1 MFLQGMWPDRQRTGR
16 KRQPFSVQPMEGF
29 SMEELREAV
38 ERFFVSQTEAAD
50 TFGISVGS
58 MHRYINRGGVPIPL
72 AILVT
77 LLLKG
82 EISVNDILKTGQS
95 PFKRHW
101 EEEADLERRLHLPP
115 VESSPLR

>member
-1 MFLQGMWPDRQRTGR
+1 
-16 KRQPFSVQPMEGF
+16 
-29 SMEELREAV
+29 MEELREAV

-50 TFGISVGS
+50 TFGISVSS

-82 EISVNDILKTGQS
+82 EISVNDILGHWLPSRKLTGKQ
-95 PFKRHW
+95 R
-101 EEEADLERRLHLPP
+101 
-115 VESSPLR
+115 VLR

>member
-1 MFLQGMWPDRQRTGR
+1 M
-16 KRQPFSVQPMEGF
+16 
-29 SMEELREAV
+29 
-38 ERFFVSQTEAAD
+38 SQTEAAD